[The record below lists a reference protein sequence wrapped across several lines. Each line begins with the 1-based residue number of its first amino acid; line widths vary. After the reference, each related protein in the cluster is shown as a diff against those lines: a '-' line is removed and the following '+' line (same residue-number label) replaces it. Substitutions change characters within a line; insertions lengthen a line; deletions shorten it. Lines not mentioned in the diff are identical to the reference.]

1 MLLTSSFRNA
11 TTLSSLA
18 IVGAAIFVVGCAESK
33 AGTPP
38 PAPPAVVVVPVVQRD
53 VSLYIEALGSLDG
66 YVNADIRARVRGI
79 LAGQRYQDG
88 ATVKP
93 GQLLFTIDRSEFR
106 IAADSARAALARAET
121 ARAHNKALLAR
132 RTSLGAAKVVSQQEV
147 EDAEAAARDAEDQ
160 VHVAKAQLAQAALNL
175 SYTEIRSPVGGL
187 AGLAQVRTGNLVG
200 QDGPTLLTTVS
211 QVNPMRVSFPM
222 SEGDYLKA
230 AERLKRLDGRDLAW
244 AEKQFSAMKDGKNS
258 AIEGALDLILSDGT
272 IYPQKGIIV
281 AVNRQ
286 VDTSTGTIELQALF
300 PNPDNLLRPGQ
311 YGRVRMRRTDAGA
324 NALLVPEKALI
335 QIQGSYSLAVVGSGN
350 KVSLRRVEVGPVA
363 GTSRIITSG
372 IGAGERVVAEGVQKV
387 SDGMTVT
394 PQVLASLQK
403 TGAAAAPPAPH

>member
-1 MLLTSSFRNA
+1 MVLTNLLHTAAAAVGGLAMLVA
-11 TTLSSLA
+11 
-18 IVGAAIFVVGCAESK
+18 GCAESK
-33 AGTPP
+33 ASPAAPP
-38 PAPPAVVVVPVVQRD
+38 PPTVVVATVVQRD
-53 VSLYIEALGSLDG
+53 VPLYIEALGSLDG
-66 YVNADIRARVRGI
+66 YVNAEIRARVRGI

-93 GQLLFTIDRSEFR
+93 GQLLFSIDRSEYR

-121 ARAHNKALLAR
+121 ALAHNKALLAR
-132 RTSLGAAKVVSQQEV
+132 RTNLGAAKVVSQQEV

-160 VHVAKAQLAQAALNL
+160 VRAAKAQLGQAELNL

-187 AGLAQVRTGNLVG
+187 AGLAQVRSGNLVG

-230 AERLKRLDGRDLAW
+230 AERLKRLEGRDLAW
-244 AEKQFSAMKDGKNS
+244 AQKQFAAMQSGKADS
-258 AIEGALDLILSDGT
+258 TIEGTLDLILSDGT
-272 IYPQKGIIV
+272 MYPLQGLIV
-281 AVNRQ
+281 ALNRQ
-286 VDTSTGTIELQALF
+286 VDTTTGTIQLQALF

-324 NALLVPEKALI
+324 NALLVPEKALL
-335 QIQGSYSLAVVGSGN
+335 QVQGSYSLAVIGPDN
-350 KVSLRRVEVGPVA
+350 KVTLRRIEVGPVA
-363 GTSRIITSG
+363 GTSRIIASG
-372 IGAGERVVAEGVQKV
+372 VSVGERVVAEGVQKV

-394 PQVLASLQK
+394 PKVLTALQ
-403 TGAAAAPPAPH
+403 TAGVTATPPAQN